1 VPDLK
6 ERYSCSGPEAIERI
20 CGPSCLMPRRGGEGR
35 ASFNLGSITGEFK
48 IQGCNNHLG
57 GSNKKT
63 WKHVFSVI
71 SDSSHVVLYMIVIE
85 SLYGR

>member
-1 VPDLK
+1 MPDLK

-63 WKHVFSVI
+63 WCFCDFRFESCG
-71 SDSSHVVLYMIVIE
+71 
-85 SLYGR
+85 SLYDSH